1 MIPIYLRLAGFLSYR
16 DPVEL
21 DFTGFDLACISGSN
35 GAGKSSLLDAITW
48 VLFGQARK
56 RDDSVINTHCT
67 AAEVNLVFGYE
78 GNLYRVQRTKPRDKP
93 TILEF
98 FLSQDGLST
107 ASAGE
112 AATSQSAWKPLTE
125 RSVRETEASIE
136 NTLRMDYETFINAS
150 FFLQGKADQF
160 ATQRPS
166 ERKRILSSIL
176 GLEVWETYR
185 ENAAVRRRAL
195 ETECNGIDGR
205 LQEIQAELAEE
216 AARKEKLAGLEA
228 NLDTF
233 SQKRI
238 AQESALEN
246 MRRLADSLKQ
256 QRRLVETYAQEW
268 NQARQS
274 LGVVENRLRLR
285 QEECEAFR
293 RQLERAP
300 QIEAAY
306 RRWHEVRQELERW
319 EDVAARFRAQEKTRS
334 APLIEIESARAQ
346 LEHEKQGL
354 QSMQRGL
361 EADLARV
368 PQLQE
373 QCVVVERTIQE
384 LNQRLERR
392 AEVEQAIRLLHQDL
406 AEARAE
412 NPRLKS
418 EMDELKER
426 IDRLEQHK
434 EKEGG
439 GKHAGG
445 EPAESTCPLCGQP
458 LSLHERKKLIAHLK
472 TEGKSLGDRFRQ
484 NVALLKDFDNR
495 QRSLEKELQTLL
507 AVEPQIRE
515 QGRQLDQ
522 LNHKRQ
528 QIAQGEADWL
538 AQGAPR
544 LQSLTQ
550 QLETNAFAP
559 EAQKR
564 LAKIDAELKEF
575 GYDAAAHDDV
585 RREEVEGRSSEI
597 EYRNLETARAALNP
611 LEREIADL
619 EVQVAANREDVA
631 RRQAVYEQASQ
642 EYEQAAQ
649 EAPDVD
655 KAELELLRTR
665 EQENRLRLEVGAA
678 RQKVLVLDDLRR
690 RQTGLTAQRDSLT
703 RQVALHKSLERAF
716 SKDGVPALLIEQ
728 AMPEIENQANEI
740 LQRLSGGAMAIS
752 FVTQREYKDKK
763 RDDLKETLDILIS
776 DAAGTR
782 DYEMFSGGEAFRV
795 NFAIRLALSRV
806 LAQRAGARL
815 QTLVVDEGFGSQD
828 EQGRQRLIEAINL
841 VHGDFSK
848 ILVITHLEEL
858 KDAFPNR
865 IEVEKTDRGSVVRV
879 V

>member
-1 MIPIYLRLAGFLSYR
+1 MIPIHLRLTGFLSYR

-21 DFTGFDLACISGSN
+21 DFTGFDLACISGAN
-35 GAGKSSLLDAITW
+35 GAGKSSLLDAMTW
-48 VLFGQARK
+48 ALFGQARK

-67 AAEVNLVFGYE
+67 AAEVNLVFKYE

-98 FLSQDGLST
+98 FLSQDGQ
-107 ASAGE
+107 AGSGV
-112 AATSQSAWKPLTE
+112 AAGAGSGGDAARGPAWKPLTE
-125 RSVRETEASIE
+125 RSVRETEASIQ
-136 NTLRMDYETFINAS
+136 NTLRMDYDTFINAS

-166 ERKRILSSIL
+166 DRKRILSSIL

-185 ENAAVRRRAL
+185 ENAAGRRRTL
-195 ETECNGIDGR
+195 ETECHGIDGR

-216 AARKEKLAGLEA
+216 TARKEKLGGLEA
-228 NLDTF
+228 SLETL
-233 SQKRI
+233 SQKRQ
-238 AQESALEN
+238 AQETALES
-246 MRRLADSLKQ
+246 MRRLADSLAQ

-268 NQARQS
+268 KQAQQG
-274 LGVVENRLRLR
+274 LGVLENRLRLR
-285 QEECEAFR
+285 QEECDAFR
-293 RQLERAP
+293 RQLERAQ

-306 RRWHEVRQELERW
+306 HGWHQVRQDLERW

-334 APLIEIESARAQ
+334 EPLIEIEGARAQ

-354 QSMQRGL
+354 VTMRALL
-361 EADLARV
+361 EAALAQV
-368 PQLQE
+368 PRLQE
-373 QCVVVERTIQE
+373 ESAVIERTIQE

-392 AEVEQAIRLLHQDL
+392 AEVEQAIRVLHKDL

-412 NPRLKS
+412 NPRLKA
-418 EMDELKER
+418 EMDELKSR
-426 IDRLEQHK
+426 IDQLEH
-434 EKEGG
+434 
-439 GKHAGG
+439 G
-445 EPAESTCPLCGQP
+445 EPATGDGPAGSTCPLCGQP
-458 LSLHERKKLIAHLK
+458 LSLHERKALIAHLK
-472 TEGKSLGDRFRQ
+472 TEGRSLGDRYRE
-484 NVALLKDFDNR
+484 NLALLKDFDNR
-495 QRSLEKELQTLL
+495 LRSLEKELQSLL
-507 AVEPQIRE
+507 TAEPQIRD

-522 LNHKRQ
+522 VNHKRQ

-544 LQSLTQ
+544 LQSLTHL
-550 QLETNAFAP
+550 LETNAFAP
-559 EAQKR
+559 EAQSR
-564 LAKIDAELKEF
+564 LAKIDAELKAF
-575 GYDAAAHDDV
+575 GYDAAAHDAV
-585 RREEVEGRSSEI
+585 RRAEMEGRSSEI

-619 EVQVAANREDVA
+619 DTQVTANRDDVE
-631 RRQAVYEQASQ
+631 RRQAVYEQARQ
-642 EYEQAAQ
+642 EYDRVASQ
-649 EAPDVD
+649 APDVD
-655 KAELELLRTR
+655 RAELELLATR

-690 RQTGLTAQRDSLT
+690 RQTGLNAQRDSLT
-703 RQVALHKSLERAF
+703 RQISLHKSLERAF

-740 LQRLSGGAMAIS
+740 LQRLSGGSMTVS

-763 RDDLKETLDILIS
+763 RDDLKETLDIQIS
-776 DAAGTR
+776 DAAGMR

-815 QTLVVDEGFGSQD
+815 QTLVIDEGFGSQD

-865 IEVEKTDRGSVVRV
+865 IEVEKTGRGSEVRV